1 VRIVSIDRQVA
12 HAVENDI
19 VVDDDLGLGRH
30 GRGPRAGKRVRTA
43 TCCDSVTDA
52 LLGAGELTNAIA
64 LLAGPCTV
72 GAAGIVWDRGVTAS
86 RARRIAGVSRA
97 VVSIVALCGV
107 VALHALARPV
117 ANLPAVLIARRT
129 FGFIPAAL
137 AHPGRWIAGSVYGA
151 VDPIIAV
158 DPLTKLGLE
167 LDRSHIAPW
176 PLRARCTTLI
186 GG

>member
-1 VRIVSIDRQVA
+1 M
-12 HAVENDI
+12 
-19 VVDDDLGLGRH
+19 
-30 GRGPRAGKRVRTA
+30 GPGQANACGPPPAAIASRMP
-43 TCCDSVTDA
+43 CSVQA
-52 LLGAGELTNAIA
+52 NCTNADM
-64 LLAGPCTV
+64 PCWQAPAPSAQLVSSGTE
-72 GAAGIVWDRGVTAS
+72 DVTAS

-97 VVSIVALCGV
+97 VVSDRRTACGV